1 MVSVRPEPKRSRWP
15 SASPRALLFKSVGF
29 WVCLW
34 EWGKN
39 TCIATLLSDKQT
51 LMFLKTWTVFQ
62 ESSLNLCKGVE
73 FWKSSG
79 HAKGDVWPYCSSCGT
94 PGCLSVDL
102 MAFSC
107 TVELVHIILLLWTEI
122 EISGKTMGPDVSWKI
137 AVWRRKPSQKK
148 KTGSGF
154 QNYIWCIGCLLPAYT
169 VEIAC
174 CLILVFSF
182 KCEKAR

>member
-1 MVSVRPEPKRSRWP
+1 MSGLSLREVDCPVHLPGPCFS
-15 SASPRALLFKSVGF
+15 SPWDFEFAFGSEEKIHVLTLC
-29 WVCLW
+29 WVIS
-34 EWGKN
+34 KP
-39 TCIATLLSDKQT
+39 
-51 LMFLKTWTVFQ
+51 MFVKTWTVFQ
-62 ESSLNLCKGVE
+62 KNSLNLCKGVD

-79 HAKGDVWPYCSSCGT
+79 HAKGDAWPYCSSFGT
-94 PGCLSVDL
+94 PVCVSVDL

-154 QNYIWCIGCLLPAYT
+154 HNYIWCIGCLLPAYT